1 MQGLIQ
7 LTEEEVA
14 SNFDFCLT
22 LVERG
27 HTLKIAT
34 KGGTIVM
41 MTPIVKRSIADQLTL
56 PEDIE
61 EFIDPASTAQ
71 YVAESL
77 NEMTKG
83 F

>member
-7 LTEEEVA
+7 LTEEEVS

-27 HTLKIAT
+27 HTIKIVTAA
-34 KGGTIVM
+34 GTIVM
-41 MTPIVKRSIADQLTL
+41 MTPIAKKSIADQLTL
-56 PEDIE
+56 PEEIE
-61 EFIDPASTAQ
+61 EFVDPAATAQ

-77 NEMTKG
+77 QEMTRG

>member
-7 LTEEEVA
+7 LTEEEVS

-22 LVERG
+22 LIERG
-27 HTLKIAT
+27 HTLKIVT
-34 KGGTIVM
+34 NGGTIVM
-41 MTPIVKRSIADQLTL
+41 MTPIAKKSIADQLSL

-61 EFIDPASTAQ
+61 EFIDPAGTAQ

-77 NEMTKG
+77 NEMTRE

>member
-27 HTLKIAT
+27 HTIKIVTNA
-34 KGGTIVM
+34 GTIVM
-41 MTPIVKRSIADQLTL
+41 MTPIAKQSVANQLTL

-61 EFIDPASTAQ
+61 EFIDPAATAQ

-77 NEMTKG
+77 QEMTKG